1 MFVNLHTTREH
12 LKIQMTSLKGEHE
25 KLSEKFNEYYMNN
38 KIGTP
43 EYVDLFRALQSLHT
57 RMQKVGW
64 ELYTYKLRPKYKK
77 NFLK

>member
-1 MFVNLHTTREH
+1 MFVNPHTTREH
-12 LKIQMTSLKGEHE
+12 LQIQMTSLKGEHE
-25 KLSEKFNEYYMNN
+25 RLAAKLNMDN
-38 KIGTP
+38 KRGTP

-64 ELYTYKLRPKYKK
+64 ELYIYKLRPKYKK